1 LKALLFEEANQ
12 FCWRL
17 CPKKRGKDPKKKPP
31 GVEMPRA
38 SDQEIELS
46 ATIRDRNVRC
56 LLEIHGMTCASCVN
70 KVEQTLLSIEGVSQA
85 SVNLFD
91 ESAEILFDEHRVSEE
106 AAVMAVSG
114 LGYTVR
120 VKRAVAGGTTKIW
133 ICSHAGASTV
143 AQAEHILGSLEGV
156 VGWTFEGLDGS
167 EASELDHVKDDL
179 EKAGLV
185 VGQALKTVILVT
197 VQFDPKRTGLRSIM
211 REFLARGFASGRV
224 KMSSRES
231 KEERN
236 KAKRK
241 ELLHRLIPSAILA
254 FGAGLFSMVLPMI
267 EGIMEVL
274 HTRVGGSIGLG
285 TLLAWICATPV
296 QFFFAAPMYYKAY
309 KSVRS
314 RSPGMEFLV
323 MLGTTAAYFYSILAV
338 CLAWTRPDAEPEVF
352 FETSAVLITFVY
364 LGKYLEEL
372 AKGRTSRALSK
383 LMQLQPSSAMLVETC
398 EDGTTKETE
407 IETELIQIGD
417 TLRILPGEK
426 IPADGVVKSGQSAV
440 DESMITGESMP
451 VEKRVGSAVVCGTV
465 NLNGALLMNVT
476 KIGEETALAQIMKL
490 VQDAQTSKAEIQKLA
505 DVLSGH
511 FVKVVLII
519 SSCTFITWFIVAS
532 QGWVEPVYFGTKVEP
547 PVYALIFA
555 MSVLV
560 IACPCALGLATPTA
574 IMVRTTQQCKLA
586 CIVYVCLCMCAC
598 LCLHTYISTCM
609 HKYLRTYI
617 TMNANTCTCTN
628 DGDGIMFP
636 PFFLPIPFKALSPR
650 HLHIHVHT

>member
-1 LKALLFEEANQ
+1 MSRES
-12 FCWRL
+12 R
-17 CPKKRGKDPKKKPP
+17 
-31 GVEMPRA
+31 
-38 SDQEIELS
+38 QEIELS
-46 ATIRDRNVRC
+46 ATSTARNVRC

-91 ESAEILFDEHRVSEE
+91 ESAEIFLDEHRVSEE
-106 AAVMAVSG
+106 AAVIAVSA

-120 VKRAVAGGTTKIW
+120 VKQAVSGGTAKIW
-133 ICSHAGASTV
+133 ICSHAGANTL
-143 AQAEHILGSLEGV
+143 ARAEGILGSLEGV
-156 VGWTFEGLDGS
+156 VEWTFDGMDGPG
-167 EASELDHVKDDL
+167 ANELDHVKNDL
-179 EKAGLV
+179 ERAGLI
-185 VGQALKTVILVT
+185 VGQALKYVTLVT
-197 VQFDPKRTGLRSIM
+197 VKFDPKRTGLRNIM

-224 KMSSRES
+224 KTSSGES

-254 FGAGLFSMVLPMI
+254 LGAVLFSMVLPMI
-267 EGIMEVL
+267 DGIMEVL
-274 HTRVGGSIGLG
+274 HAKVGGAVGLG

-296 QFFFAAPMYYKAY
+296 QFFFASPMYYKAY

-338 CLAWTRPDAEPEVF
+338 CLAWTVPDAAPEVF

-398 EDGTTKETE
+398 DEGTTKETE

-417 TLRILPGEK
+417 TLKILPGEK
-426 IPADGVVKSGQSAV
+426 IPADGTVKSGQSAV

-465 NLNGALLMNVT
+465 NLNGVLLMSVV

-519 SSCTFITWFIVAS
+519 SLCTFITWLVIAS

-574 IMVRTTQQCKLA
+574 IMVRCTPQLMPTCFCVHVCVCVCV
-586 CIVYVCLCMCAC
+586 CIHA
-598 LCLHTYISTCM
+598 
-609 HKYLRTYI
+609 
-617 TMNANTCTCTN
+617 
-628 DGDGIMFP
+628 
-636 PFFLPIPFKALSPR
+636 
-650 HLHIHVHT
+650 